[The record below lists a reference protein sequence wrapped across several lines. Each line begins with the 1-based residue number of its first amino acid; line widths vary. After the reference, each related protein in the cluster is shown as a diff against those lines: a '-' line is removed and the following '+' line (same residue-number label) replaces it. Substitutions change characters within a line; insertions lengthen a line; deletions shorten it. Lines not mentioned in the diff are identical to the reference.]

1 MSGIELSQD
10 VADRLAKDAVAWLVT
25 VNSKGQPQASP
36 VWYLWHGGALWVQS
50 QPDVGKT
57 RNIATSPKVAF
68 HLDGDGRGGGIVS
81 IDATAELGATPPDG
95 YREAYVA
102 KYEPLITG
110 ALKTTVEGFFG
121 DYSVPIEI
129 TPTRVRAW

>member
-10 VADRLAKDAVAWLVT
+10 VTDRLGKEAVAWLVT
-25 VNSKGQPQASP
+25 VNAKGQPQASP

-57 RNIATSPKVAF
+57 RNIGTNPKVAF

-81 IDATAELGATPPDG
+81 IDATAELGGTPSEG
-95 YREAYVA
+95 YREAYAA
-102 KYEPLITG
+102 KYEHLITG
-110 ALKTTVEGFFG
+110 ALKTTVEGFFD
-121 DYSVPIEI
+121 DYSVPIAI
-129 TPTRVRAW
+129 TPARVRAW